1 MLHSAGCKIEDRG
14 TRSAMQERILIVED
28 ETDVAEMIRYN
39 LEKESY
45 RTIVAYSGA
54 EALEAAEFHAPDLVL
69 LDIMLPDLSGWEVCR
84 TLRDSTKSHSIPIL
98 MLTALSS
105 EEARIKGLTL
115 GADDFV
121 TKPFS
126 IKELLLRTRK
136 MIDRQHTLKSLL
148 EKEKEKDLSLRYL
161 VHELK
166 NSVTVI
172 GGFSALALKKR
183 DAQDYLGRINAV
195 AKHADSLLN
204 DASLLSR
211 LEMRGGSLPMD
222 TVDVGALMEEVVD
235 SFRDLAKERQIE
247 IVFVEKASAKVLGDA
262 SAVRQVLI
270 NLLANAVKFNRDGA
284 KVCIGLSEEMAWIH
298 LSVKDEGCGI
308 QPNEMPRIFE
318 RFYRATGSKQI
329 KGAGLGLY
337 IAKLLVEAMAGKIS
351 VESTP
356 GAGSTFTVSL
366 QKQGAVCETSPIPLA
381 LGDSTCQQASLVA
394 SPMPSPRADGEI
406 KSAQSSST
414 TRVSTT

>member
-1 MLHSAGCKIEDRG
+1 
-14 TRSAMQERILIVED
+14 MQERLLIVED

-45 RTIVAYSGA
+45 LTIVAYGGA
-54 EALEAAEFHAPDLVL
+54 EALEAAELHAPDLVL
-69 LDIMLPDLSGWEVCR
+69 LDILLPDLSGWEVCR
-84 TLRDSTKSHSIPIL
+84 ILRESAKSRSIPIL

-126 IKELLLRTRK
+126 IKELLLRIRK

-148 EKEKEKDLSLRYL
+148 EKESEKDMSLRYL

-183 DAQDYLGRINAV
+183 DAQNYLGRINAL

-211 LEMRGGSLPMD
+211 LEMRTGSLPMD
-222 TVDVGALMEEVVD
+222 SVDIGSLIEEVVD
-235 SFRDLAKERQIE
+235 SFRDLANQRRIE
-247 IVFVEKASAKVLGDA
+247 IGILGMTSSVVLGNS
-262 SAVRQVLI
+262 SAIRQVLI
-270 NLLANAVKFNRDGA
+270 NLLSNAVKFNCDGA
-284 KVCIGLSEEMAWIH
+284 KVYIGLSEETRWVH

-308 QPNEMPRIFE
+308 PQDEMPRIFD
-318 RFYRATGSKQI
+318 RFYRATGSKNI

-337 IAKLLVEAMAGKIS
+337 IARLLVESMAGKLS
-351 VESTP
+351 LESKP
-356 GAGSTFTVSL
+356 GVGSTFTVSL
-366 QKQGAVCETSPIPLA
+366 QKLGAIRESEDAAGRFKWDRPETR
-381 LGDSTCQQASLVA
+381 G
-394 SPMPSPRADGEI
+394 
-406 KSAQSSST
+406 
-414 TRVSTT
+414 